1 MRIARS
7 TPCRAASA
15 SSFASS
21 RAPSAAAPS
30 IPATRLRTSAVASTN
45 IVRLSASP
53 ATRPRRSA
61 RRRSGRPGATIRG
74 ASKIATSPAL
84 PSPASPAANHT
95 GIESAAPAFGSLTR
109 ISRRSASGVTG
120 VCQAFGPSRLPMWP
134 IVLKVQSADCQGSI
148 KAAIA
153 WASPGPPFRHAA
165 RAASSGREGAGST
178 SAATSAA
185 RYFGLTPC
193 FAAASSRVTVPANKP
208 SRSASAAARH
218 ATSGGRPPAL
228 VSKAIPWRLT
238 LVAPVFTVLRA

>member
-1 MRIARS
+1 M
-7 TPCRAASA
+7 
-15 SSFASS
+15 
-21 RAPSAAAPS
+21 
-30 IPATRLRTSAVASTN
+30 ASTN
-45 IVRLSASP
+45 IVRRAASP

-74 ASKIATSPAL
+74 ASKIATSPAP

-95 GIESAAPAFGSLTR
+95 GIDPSALPFGSLTR

-134 IVLKVQSADCQGSI
+134 IVLKVHSAVCHGSI
-148 KAAIA
+148 IPASRS
-153 WASPGPPFRHAA
+153 ASPGPPSRHAV
-165 RAASSGREGAGST
+165 RTASSGREGAGST

-193 FAAASSRVTVPANKP
+193 FAAASAGEIVPARSP
-208 SRSASAAARH
+208 SRSANAAARH
-218 ATSGGRPPAL
+218 FTSGGRPPAL

-238 LVAPVFTVLRA
+238 LVAPVLTVLRA